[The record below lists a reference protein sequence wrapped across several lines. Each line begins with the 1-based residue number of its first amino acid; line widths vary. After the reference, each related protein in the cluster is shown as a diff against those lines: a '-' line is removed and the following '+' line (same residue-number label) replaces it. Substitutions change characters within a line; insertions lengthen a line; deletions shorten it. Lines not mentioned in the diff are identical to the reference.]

1 MVVVFLVM
9 ALVAISIHEFT
20 FIDGLVIVMVMAL
33 SMASDMLFCKQFSM
47 YHIVSV
53 QYRGWYSFWSGIL
66 VFPSLAISFLKF
78 APKSKY
84 AVALYI
90 AFCTFALTAFEI
102 FIVVPFKISLYH
114 GWKIIPWSPIAYLL
128 AFTLIYIYHKYLERR
143 MARR

>member
-1 MVVVFLVM
+1 
-9 ALVAISIHEFT
+9 
-20 FIDGLVIVMVMAL
+20 
-33 SMASDMLFCKQFSM
+33 
-47 YHIVSV
+47 V

-90 AFCTFALTAFEI
+90 AFCAFALTIFEI
-102 FIVVPFKISLYH
+102 IIVVPFKISLYH
-114 GWKIIPWSPIAYLL
+114 GWEIIPWSPITYLL
-128 AFTLIYIYHKYLERR
+128 AFTLIYIYHQYLEKR